1 MCVCVCIID
10 KEYLICERACMWEV
24 YEHWHAVCVHWGLC
38 TCRIGTLQFN
48 KFEETLVSAGLEVA
62 PV

>member
-1 MCVCVCIID
+1 M
-10 KEYLICERACMWEV
+10 RACVRCMSTG
-24 YEHWHAVCVHWGLC
+24 HAVCIHGELG

-48 KFEETLVSAGLEVA
+48 KFEETLVSAGLEVT